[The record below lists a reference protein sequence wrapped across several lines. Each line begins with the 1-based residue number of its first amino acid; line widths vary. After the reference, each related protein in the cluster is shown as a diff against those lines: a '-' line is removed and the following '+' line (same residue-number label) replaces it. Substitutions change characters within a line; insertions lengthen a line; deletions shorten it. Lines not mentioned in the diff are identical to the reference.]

1 MIKKF
6 FNKEINSITVAAV
19 VVAGSSLVSRLLGV
33 LRDSILAR
41 MGAGQVL
48 DVYYTAFR
56 IPDFIFNIVVM
67 GAITAGLVPV
77 FSNLINDRKDGRL
90 TLFSNDNKEAWKLVN
105 NLLNLLLL
113 SLAALSIIG
122 FVFAKPLIKILAPG
136 FSAEAIKQTADLT
149 RIMFFSPILLGVSSI
164 FGGVLQ
170 SFKRFFAYSLAPIFY
185 NAGIIIGALFFVPV
199 LGVYGLAWGVVFG
212 AAMHMVIQM
221 SGVFALNYKYK
232 IFIELTDKNLRKILS
247 MMVPR
252 TLTLASTQI
261 NLIAITAIASTL
273 ISGSVAIF
281 NLSNNLQYFP
291 VGIFGISFAVAAF
304 PALAAAAW
312 SKEKTINNF
321 SATFRQILFFIVPST
336 VLFLTLRAQLTRLVL
351 GYGRFDWSA
360 TILAMN
366 SLGYFALSF
375 FAQAT
380 IPLLIRV
387 FYARQDSRTPFFVG
401 LSAVAVNIV
410 LSVIFGRQMGVVG
423 LALAFS
429 ISSILNF
436 ILLWIF
442 LRHCLGGLDEKR
454 IIVSAAKFSAASLA
468 AGLALQSV
476 KDCLGKIV
484 DMDRVWGILVQ
495 GGTAALIGIGVYLL
509 ICYLLRS
516 EEMDSFCQSFKRRF
530 LRRAVA
536 NRPIDLEQNK

>member
-33 LRDSILAR
+33 LRYSILAR

-336 VLFLTLRAQLTRLVL
+336 GLFLTVRAQLTRL
-351 GYGRFDWSA
+351 F
-360 TILAMN
+360 
-366 SLGYFALSF
+366 
-375 FAQAT
+375 
-380 IPLLIRV
+380 
-387 FYARQDSRTPFFVG
+387 
-401 LSAVAVNIV
+401 
-410 LSVIFGRQMGVVG
+410 
-423 LALAFS
+423 
-429 ISSILNF
+429 
-436 ILLWIF
+436 
-442 LRHCLGGLDEKR
+442 
-454 IIVSAAKFSAASLA
+454 
-468 AGLALQSV
+468 
-476 KDCLGKIV
+476 
-484 DMDRVWGILVQ
+484 
-495 GGTAALIGIGVYLL
+495 
-509 ICYLLRS
+509 
-516 EEMDSFCQSFKRRF
+516 
-530 LRRAVA
+530 
-536 NRPIDLEQNK
+536 